1 MAITIRSLIS
11 NTQLPPGGVTIHTT
25 HMAGEKSV
33 KEKGR
38 SKPSLSVRIP
48 QRLYRASLTLPK
60 RGDTNREWR
69 WRRAALVAVQ
79 YAAEQHTIKILK
91 QALELAAK
99 EGRITLQHVD
109 FEAAA
114 RLVRA

>member
-1 MAITIRSLIS
+1 
-11 NTQLPPGGVTIHTT
+11 
-25 HMAGEKSV
+25 
-33 KEKGR
+33 
-38 SKPSLSVRIP
+38 
-48 QRLYRASLTLPK
+48 
-60 RGDTNREWR
+60 
-69 WRRAALVAVQ
+69 LVAVQ
-79 YAAEQHTIKILK
+79 YAAEQHAIRILK